1 MNTRLQVEHPVTE
14 LVTGID
20 LVEQMILV
28 AAGRKLGFKQR
39 SVRLK
44 GWAMESRVYAEDP
57 SRNFLPSI
65 GRLSEYKD
73 PAEIDSSKKN
83 IRVDTGVEEG
93 SEISMFYDPMISKLC
108 AYGTNRKQAISKMGE
123 ALNEFYVKGVS
134 HNINFLS
141 SVFCHQRFI
150 RGRISTNFIAEE
162 YPEGH
167 NPFDVINKDK
177 KLLAVIA
184 CFLHRRV
191 IERFSTISGQVDN
204 IKTAIDN
211 DWSIITKRKRYR
223 AKILGSINKDSGL
236 VIALNKQKF
245 SIISGW
251 QFGDRIF
258 RTKYNGAKIS
268 VKVEVGSNNTY
279 SLIYN
284 GSGLKVLVLSPS
296 AARLQKLMLKEKTFD
311 RSNSL
316 LSPMPGLLVSIA
328 VEAGQSVRAGEELA
342 VIEAMKMENILRAER
357 DCTIKTVDAEVGKSV
372 EVDQTILTME

>member
-1 MNTRLQVEHPVTE
+1 
-14 LVTGID
+14 
-20 LVEQMILV
+20 
-28 AAGRKLGFKQR
+28 
-39 SVRLK
+39 
-44 GWAMESRVYAEDP
+44 
-57 SRNFLPSI
+57 
-65 GRLSEYKD
+65 
-73 PAEIDSSKKN
+73 
-83 IRVDTGVEEG
+83 
-93 SEISMFYDPMISKLC
+93 
-108 AYGTNRKQAISKMGE
+108 MGE

-223 AKILGSINKDSGL
+223 AKILGSINKDSGF

-372 EVDQTILTME
+372 DCLLYTSDAADE